1 MEPKELLKN
10 WFILNKVVSYLKDD
24 LALTQSAPLK
34 IPGILAN
41 GIRAMDSILYT
52 EEREVAKELRQS
64 GVRIVK
70 EFHDQREYFVIW
82 SHRGQVEMLRL
93 HDNLVL
99 MGVQKKINEVMKQL
113 TFSKEAIADKIRS
126 SDSSNASWG

>member
-1 MEPKELLKN
+1 LLHN
-10 WFILNKVVSYLKDD
+10 WFILNKTVSYLKDD

-34 IPGILAN
+34 IPGILAG
-41 GIRAMDSILYT
+41 GIRAMGSMLYAK
-52 EEREVAKELRQS
+52 EREAAKELRQS

-99 MGVQKKINEVMKQL
+99 QGVQKKVNEVMKQL
-113 TFSKEAIADKIRS
+113 TFSVEAMAEVNRTS
-126 SDSSNASWG
+126 V